1 MFPILGFNKHQ
12 ILVADVRQSMF
23 LFQMGVA
30 ISAEEGPVLDVANLV
45 NTSAADTGLRRCALV
60 MILQ

>member
-1 MFPILGFNKHQ
+1 MFSILGFNKHQ

-30 ISAEEGPVLDVANLV
+30 ISAEEGPVSDVANLV
-45 NTSAADTGLRRCALV
+45 NTSALDTGPMRCALV

>member
-1 MFPILGFNKHQ
+1 
-12 ILVADVRQSMF
+12 MF

-30 ISAEEGPVLDVANLV
+30 ISAEEGPVSDVANLV
-45 NTSAADTGLRRCALV
+45 NTSALDTGPMRCALV